1 MRAMWY
7 LVQGHD
13 GSGSLGLRRAHRP
26 AHLARVQALRDAGR
40 LLVAGPLPAIDA
52 ADPGEAG
59 FTGSVIIAE
68 FESLDA
74 ARAWAEADPY
84 LAAGAWQRVDVRPF
98 VRVL

>member
-1 MRAMWY
+1 MWY
-7 LVQGHD
+7 FIQGHD
-13 GSGSLGLRRAHRP
+13 GSGSLPLRRANRP

-40 LLVAGPLPAIDA
+40 LLVVGPLPAVDA

-59 FTGSVIIAE
+59 FVGSVIIAE

-84 LAAGAWQRVDVRPF
+84 VVAGAWQRVEVHPF